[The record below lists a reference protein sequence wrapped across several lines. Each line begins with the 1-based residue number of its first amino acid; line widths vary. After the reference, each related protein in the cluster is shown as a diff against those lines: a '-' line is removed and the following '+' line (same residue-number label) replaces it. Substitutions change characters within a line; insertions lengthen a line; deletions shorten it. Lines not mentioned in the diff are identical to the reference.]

1 MDQFVASE
9 DVDVK
14 ENKGNRDVP
23 MLKKLL
29 GEYASGIE
37 STLRKKQSYIT
48 ELMAILIETETDW
61 CQVYWMRGRLSQL
74 NANINNVRLTWRQ
87 IAKGYVFLDKKVEK
101 KLVEEVERDRER
113 ATEEGRLAE
122 AEAATRT
129 VRTLELGVAERTA
142 EGARQLEQQLAEEVL
157 RLHMR

>member
-1 MDQFVASE
+1 
-9 DVDVK
+9 
-14 ENKGNRDVP
+14 
-23 MLKKLL
+23 
-29 GEYASGIE
+29 
-37 STLRKKQSYIT
+37 
-48 ELMAILIETETDW
+48 
-61 CQVYWMRGRLSQL
+61 MRGRLSQL

-101 KLVEEVERDRER
+101 KLAEEVERYRER
-113 ATEEGRLAE
+113 AMEERRLAE

-142 EGARQLEQQLAEEVL
+142 EGARQLEQKLAEEVL